1 MAVSN
6 VACRG
11 LQAFRALYL
20 PARALSSTGPRFA
33 SSSLEKT
40 PTKEGDGVKDTVA
53 TDLKVVLTPKE
64 EIAHREKMQGTITV
78 DVPLDITTISGVP
91 EEHTKSR
98 RVRIFKPTKNAMQS
112 GTSNTKRWKIEFETR
127 ERWENPLMGWSSS
140 GDPLS
145 NIQVDFLQKEEAVAF
160 CEKNGWPWFVEEPVE
175 RPMKPKSYG
184 ANFSWSK
191 NTRVSTK

>member
-1 MAVSN
+1 MAVSQN
-6 VACRG
+6 VMCRG

-20 PARALSSTGPRFA
+20 PARALSSTVPKFA
-33 SSSLEKT
+33 SSSSLEKT
-40 PTKEGDGVKDTVA
+40 PTKEGAKDTVA
-53 TDLKVVLTPKE
+53 TDLKVLLTPKE

-78 DVPLDITTISGVP
+78 DVPLDITTITGVP

-112 GTSNTKRWKIEFETR
+112 GTNNTKRWKIEFDTR

-145 NIQVDFLQKEEAVAF
+145 NMQVDFLEKEEAVAF
-160 CEKNGWPWFVEEPVE
+160 CEKNGWPCYVEEPVE

-191 NTRVSTK
+191 KTRVSTK